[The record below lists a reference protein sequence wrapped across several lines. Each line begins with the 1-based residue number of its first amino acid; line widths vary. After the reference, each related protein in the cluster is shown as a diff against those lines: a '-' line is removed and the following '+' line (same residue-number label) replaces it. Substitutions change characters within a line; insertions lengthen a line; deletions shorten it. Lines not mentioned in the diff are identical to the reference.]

1 MPGDVP
7 DGRARTRWRG
17 RPLLLTGTAVA
28 AVTVGAGL
36 ALAATSGPS
45 RFPLPSAGLP
55 GSLSAATPAPAPQPA
70 RPGCLRVVNP
80 RRVGVP
86 CRRAGRAGALH
97 GTLVLPKPGGGTVT
111 VEIQNG
117 RVTAVSRSSITLK
130 SDDGFTRTYAVTS
143 STIVAARRD
152 GIGSVK
158 VGDQAWVTATASGGT
173 VTAIRVGDLSQLRS
187 GPGDRPGPAG
197 QRLVPPARGHSAA
210 WFSGGLD
217 GG

>member
-1 MPGDVP
+1 
-7 DGRARTRWRG
+7 
-17 RPLLLTGTAVA
+17 
-28 AVTVGAGL
+28 VT
-36 ALAATSGPS
+36 
-45 RFPLPSAGLP
+45 
-55 GSLSAATPAPAPQPA
+55 
-70 RPGCLRVVNP
+70 P
-80 RRVGVP
+80 RRAGAL
-86 CRRAGRAGALH
+86 CRRPGRAGALH

-158 VGDQAWVTATASGGT
+158 VGDQVWVTATASGAR
-173 VTAIRVGDLSQLRS
+173 VTAIRVGDLSQLRFGF

-197 QRLVPPARGHSAA
+197 QRLVPPSRGGSAA
-210 WFSGGLD
+210 SFSGGLA